1 MKKRLNAFY
10 LVVVLA
16 VSALLLSAANARAV
30 SEEARRHMD
39 RGQAAVEMAKAPEDY
54 APAIKEFEQA
64 IRLAP
69 DWPAPYYNLGL
80 AQEKAGKFSDAITSL
95 KQYLRLAPNASDA
108 ETVKTLINKLEY
120 KRDRSNIE
128 GRWKVDRDELA
139 VQCAQVGMG
148 VYAFEKSG
156 LMSPVSK
163 IEDIVLEVRKNTDGM
178 VVRVLSSESRF
189 MIALPDGPYVPVR
202 QDGDMVKI
210 FDAVMN
216 TCLSEVSP
224 DHRPWK
230 AKFVLQQTAANV
242 LQGTI
247 KVWGI
252 TDSVLSFEPLT
263 LKASPIACDGK
274 IILRREDKVK

>member
-1 MKKRLNAFY
+1 M
-10 LVVVLA
+10 
-16 VSALLLSAANARAV
+16 
-30 SEEARRHMD
+30 
-39 RGQAAVEMAKAPEDY
+39 AAVETAKSTEAFKD
-54 APAIKEFEQA
+54 AIKEFEQA
-64 IRLAP
+64 IKLAP

-80 AQEKAGKFSDAITSL
+80 AQEKAGKYSDAITSL

-128 GRWKVDRDELA
+128 GRWKVDWNELA
-139 VQCAQVGMG
+139 VQCDIGL
-148 VYAFEKSG
+148 YALEKSSFG
-156 LMSPVSK
+156 SPVQV

-178 VVRVLSSESRF
+178 VARVLSSEARTTR
-189 MIALPDGPYVPVR
+189 MLPDGPYVPVR

-252 TDSVLSFEPLT
+252 TDAVLSFSPLT
-263 LKASPIACDGK
+263 LKTSPIACDGK
-274 IILRREDKVK
+274 IILRRVDKVK